1 MSARYTRRW
10 GLFGENDQEQISN
23 ISLGIIDTVYPAHWQ
38 PYIAQDLGQQT
49 DIDIYLDRHV
59 VRQGD
64 IFRCMMSKTFRYST
78 GCSTII
84 AAGSLLVLFML
95 LFWIPLDMP
104 LKFTLSWMK
113 GAQTIE
119 ATSVKQLADAGVRVG
134 DTLRISGT
142 GM

>member
-1 MSARYTRRW
+1 
-10 GLFGENDQEQISN
+10 
-23 ISLGIIDTVYPAHWQ
+23 
-38 PYIAQDLGQQT
+38 
-49 DIDIYLDRHV
+49 
-59 VRQGD
+59 
-64 IFRCMMSKTFRYST
+64 
-78 GCSTII
+78 
-84 AAGSLLVLFML
+84 ML

-142 GM
+142 GMCNIRTSEPGAQKPIHLFTV

>member
-1 MSARYTRRW
+1 
-10 GLFGENDQEQISN
+10 
-23 ISLGIIDTVYPAHWQ
+23 
-38 PYIAQDLGQQT
+38 
-49 DIDIYLDRHV
+49 
-59 VRQGD
+59 
-64 IFRCMMSKTFRYST
+64 
-78 GCSTII
+78 
-84 AAGSLLVLFML
+84 ML

-142 GM
+142 GMCNIRTSGTWSAKTNSPFLPFDCSQIIWNDARSLPLPESELVNKATALTEAVNRQLHPKPKMNLASVPHYVQQFKNPAWYCLMILATLY

>member
-1 MSARYTRRW
+1 M
-10 GLFGENDQEQISN
+10 
-23 ISLGIIDTVYPAHWQ
+23 
-38 PYIAQDLGQQT
+38 
-49 DIDIYLDRHV
+49 
-59 VRQGD
+59 RQG
-64 IFRCMMSKTFRYST
+64 RYLSLHDEVKNFPLQHWLR
-78 GCSTII
+78 STII

-142 GM
+142 GMCNIRTSGTGARKPIHLFYRLTARRSSGTTPAHYHYQNLNWSTKRRH

>member
-1 MSARYTRRW
+1 M
-10 GLFGENDQEQISN
+10 FGENDQEQINN
-23 ISLGIIDTVYPAHWQ
+23 ISLGIIDLVYPAHWQ

-59 VRQGD
+59 VRQG
-64 IFRCMMSKTFRYST
+64 RYLSLHDEVKNFPLQHWLR
-78 GCSTII
+78 STII

-113 GAQTIE
+113 GAQTI
-119 ATSVKQLADAGVRVG
+119 
-134 DTLRISGT
+134 
-142 GM
+142 

>member
-1 MSARYTRRW
+1 
-10 GLFGENDQEQISN
+10 
-23 ISLGIIDTVYPAHWQ
+23 
-38 PYIAQDLGQQT
+38 
-49 DIDIYLDRHV
+49 
-59 VRQGD
+59 
-64 IFRCMMSKTFRYST
+64 
-78 GCSTII
+78 
-84 AAGSLLVLFML
+84 ML

-142 GM
+142 GMCNIRTSGTGARKPTHLFYRLTARRSSGMTPAHCHYQNLNWSTKRRH

>member
-1 MSARYTRRW
+1 M
-10 GLFGENDQEQISN
+10 
-23 ISLGIIDTVYPAHWQ
+23 
-38 PYIAQDLGQQT
+38 
-49 DIDIYLDRHV
+49 
-59 VRQGD
+59 RQG
-64 IFRCMMSKTFRYST
+64 RYLSLHDEVKNFPLQHWLR
-78 GCSTII
+78 STII

-142 GM
+142 GMCNIRTSGTWSAKTNSPFYRLTARRSSGTTPAHCHYQNLNWSTKRRH

>member
-1 MSARYTRRW
+1 HASVSQLFYAGGFN
-10 GLFGENDQEQISN
+10 GL
-23 ISLGIIDTVYPAHWQ
+23 
-38 PYIAQDLGQQT
+38 
-49 DIDIYLDRHV
+49 R
-59 VRQGD
+59 
-64 IFRCMMSKTFRYST
+64 
-78 GCSTII
+78 STII

-142 GM
+142 VKKVNWFSRSRFRKCEYYTFP